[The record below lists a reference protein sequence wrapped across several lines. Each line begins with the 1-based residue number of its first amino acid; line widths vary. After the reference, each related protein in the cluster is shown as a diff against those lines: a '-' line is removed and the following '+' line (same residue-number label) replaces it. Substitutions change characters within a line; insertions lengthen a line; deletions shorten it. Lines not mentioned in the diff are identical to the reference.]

1 MGFPARP
8 YLFFGFAL
16 LSAFEDESWVFF
28 PLGRCVMYL
37 IQVNKSHDYCK

>member
-16 LSAFEDESWVFF
+16 MSAFEDESWVFF
-28 PLGRCVMYL
+28 PSWKVGYVS
-37 IQVNKSHDYCK
+37 NPSE